1 MKQGKEHQRDLF
13 LAFICVYIFAAET
26 LDSCTYSSL
35 LVTCLADKGR
45 TNCGDW
51 PVGNLPFHQG

>member
-1 MKQGKEHQRDLF
+1 MKQGILTREVVVGFSFD
-13 LAFICVYIFAAET
+13 IFFVAET
-26 LDSCTYSSL
+26 LDSCTFASL
-35 LVTCLADKGR
+35 LVTCLAEKGR